1 MPLTSTEALARFGE
15 NAVRSAFERY
25 RSLFRKITRRARRR
39 FERREWREGQ
49 YDAKERLG
57 LYRRVVRQVERQL
70 REELGHRAADKA
82 VWMDMKAMYSAHIA
96 EFVDVELAE
105 TFFNSITRKLFDTLG
120 VDPKIEF
127 VDLDLRRANYG
138 PGSPIH
144 KTYLVEESVVAVI
157 ERVLSDADLPVSFS
171 DLAGDARKT
180 AEIIE
185 RDWPALAR
193 DQSIE
198 RLEIVSAIFYRGLS
212 AYIVGRIRGGRAMTP
227 LVIALQHG
235 NDGIEV
241 DAVLLTERAVS
252 IVFSYTRS
260 SFQVDVARPSDAIR
274 FLNSIIPRKPL
285 AELYLSLGYNKHGKT
300 EMYRDLVGHLGR
312 SLDSFDHT
320 AGQIGMVMIVFTL
333 PSFDYVFK
341 VIRDEFAPP
350 KTSTR
355 DDVLNS
361 YQLVFDHDRAGR
373 LVEAQEYEH
382 LTFDA
387 WRFTDELLKEL
398 TEEASETVTVEG
410 NRVHFKHLYIER
422 RVRPLDL
429 FLREN
434 DEERMREAILD
445 YGQSIRDLARS
456 NIFPGDILLKN
467 FGVTRNGRVI
477 FYDYDELCLVTDCNF
492 RDLPT
497 ARSGEQEMASE
508 PWYFVGDRDIFPEEF
523 INFLGLNKIQREI
536 FISKHAEVLTPGF
549 WRDKQKRHLNQEVLE
564 VFPYGE
570 SRRLGYKSD

>member
-1 MPLTSTEALARFGE
+1 MALTSTESLARFGE

-25 RSLFRKITRRARRR
+25 RSLFQKITRRARKR
-39 FERREWREGQ
+39 FERREWNEGQ

-57 LYRRVVRQVERQL
+57 LYRRVVDQVERQL
-70 REELGHRAADKA
+70 REGLGSRCADKA
-82 VWMDMKAMYSAHIA
+82 VWMDMKAMYTAAIID
-96 EFVDVELAE
+96 FVDVELAE
-105 TFFNSITRKLFDTLG
+105 TFFNSVTRRLFDTLG

-144 KTYLVEESVVAVI
+144 RTDLVDGNLESIIEQAMVDVALPVAFRNLPEDVHQVAAVI
-157 ERVLSDADLPVSFS
+157 ERDW
-171 DLAGDARKT
+171 
-180 AEIIE
+180 AELTRDEPLE
-185 RDWPALAR
+185 R
-193 DQSIE
+193 I
-198 RLEIVSAIFYRGLS
+198 EIVSAVFYRGLS
-212 AYIVGRIRGGRAMTP
+212 AYVVGRIRGGRSMTP
-227 LVIALQHG
+227 LVIALQHED
-235 NDGIEV
+235 DGLEI
-241 DAVLLTERAVS
+241 DAVLLTEQAVS

-260 SFQVDVARPSDAIR
+260 YFQVDVARPSDVIR

-285 AELYLSLGYNKHGKT
+285 AELYLSLGHNKHGKT

-320 AGQIGMVMIVFTL
+320 AGAIGMVMIVFTL

-341 VIRDEFAPP
+341 VIRDDFAPP

-355 DDVLNS
+355 EDVLNS

-373 LVEAQEYEH
+373 LVEAQEFEH

-398 TEEASETVTVEG
+398 SEEAGETVTVEG
-410 NRVHFKHLYIER
+410 KRVHFKHLYIER

-434 DEERMREAILD
+434 SDERERDAILD

-467 FGVTRNGRVI
+467 FGVTRHGRVI

-497 ARSGEQEMASE
+497 ARSTEQEVAIE
-508 PWYFVGDRDIFPEEF
+508 PWYFVGAKDIFPEEF
-523 INFLGLNKIQREI
+523 INFLGLNKVQREI

-549 WRDKQKRHLNQEVLE
+549 WRGKQKQHIDKEVLE

-570 SRRLGYKSD
+570 SQRLGGRTT